1 MKDVNKIAQINIYIA
16 SKVLRNK
23 KEKGMEEDLK
33 KINDMFEKEDFSGLD
48 EIYKK
53 YFIPSE
59 DTSKKEKE

>member
-53 YFIPSE
+53 YFIPS
-59 DTSKKEKE
+59 DDASKREKE

>member
-53 YFIPSE
+53 YFIPS
-59 DTSKKEKE
+59 DDGSKKEKE